1 MCSVICLYVSIVGKK
16 KINTQLNI
24 SQPQKEQILIM
35 YVMIW
40 MNPEREVSKT
50 QKRNNLAIPFTRDTL
65 KRHIH
70 RATSKADGTH
80 PLQGSSQMET
90 YKKPTR
96 DRKAESFCGAQS
108 QLLYLQHDS
117 YTQGSGVISED
128 REGRFWGARGTGSLI
143 YDCVSKNIRE
153 VTLKSHP
160 HDCLNKT

>member
-1 MCSVICLYVSIVGKK
+1 MCDDLDE
-16 KINTQLNI
+16 
-24 SQPQKEQILIM
+24 P
-35 YVMIW
+35 
-40 MNPEREVSKT
+40 REGSK
-50 QKRNNLAIPFTRDTL
+50 QGIEENLAIPFTRDTL

-70 RATSKADGTH
+70 RATSKSDGTH

-96 DRKAESFCGAQS
+96 DRKTESFCGAQS
-108 QLLYLQHDS
+108 QLLHLQHDS

-128 REGRFWGARGTGSLI
+128 REGRFWGARGTGSLL

-160 HDCLNKT
+160 HDCLNKA